1 MDSRAPRR
9 QALAIRHLE
18 SLSITEHGFAKM
30 ARVAHRSILVN
41 FLNPFQFN
49 ALRLETCRA
58 ALASKLPHTCL
69 LQCLWRLLLA
79 YFERIRDVLSEPFSP
94 DVIRQRTAGGWQ
106 MVSIEWRREL
116 PDSETPPEGAFS
128 EAIPYGLRISE
139 DCKRLEVDP
148 HENQVLLIMMD
159 LLAQD
164 FSYSAIVSDLN
175 EKGFRTRE
183 DRPWSRVTVFNMMP
197 RLIEVGPRIF
207 SSEEWEQRRIKLA
220 RRGAP

>member
-1 MDSRAPRR
+1 MLFRR
-9 QALAIRHLE
+9 YSIWQPERHI
-18 SLSITEHGFAKM
+18 LSITGHGFAKT
-30 ARVAHRSILVN
+30 ARVAHQKIADNL
-41 FLNPFQFN
+41 LNPFRFKG
-49 ALRLETCRA
+49 LRLETE
-58 ALASKLPHTCL
+58 LQISGLPIAIQPS
-69 LQCLWRLLLA
+69 LQCLWRLPVA
-79 YFERIRDVLSEPFSP
+79 YFERIRDVVSEPFSS

-116 PDSETPPEGAFS
+116 PDSETPPDGAFS

-148 HENQVLLIMMD
+148 HENQVLLLMMD

-183 DRPWSRVTVFNMMP
+183 GRPWSRVAVFNMMP

-220 RRGAP
+220 RREAP